1 MRHIKTFEA
10 HKKDNNIKV
19 VFQDIDG
26 PLIPYDEDSKV
37 DRHTFFDE
45 DDKWSKTAMKH
56 LNNIVKKTNSKVVIS
71 SSYRDEKTKTQ
82 IEDKMKK
89 AGFEYEIYDLVD
101 NDKSKKRGADIK
113 DWMKNK
119 DIENFI
125 IIDDNKHDFYDEFD
139 EKNIVKTTH
148 KLGITKSVEEEAISK
163 LK

>member
-1 MRHIKTFEA
+1 MRYIKTFEA
-10 HKKDNNIKV
+10 HKKDDSIKV
-19 VFQDIDG
+19 IFQDIDG

-37 DRHTFFDE
+37 DRHTFFNQ

-56 LNNIVKKTNSKVVIS
+56 LNNIIKKTGAKVVIS
-71 SSYRDEKTKTQ
+71 SSYRDEKTKKQ
-82 IEDKMKK
+82 IQDAMEK

-113 DWMKNK
+113 NWMKNK
-119 DIENFI
+119 NIKNFI
-125 IIDDNKHDFYDEFD
+125 IIDDNKHDFYDVFD

-148 KLGITKSVEEEAISK
+148 KEGITKSVEDEAIYK

>member
-1 MRHIKTFEA
+1 MIYIKNFEA
-10 HKKDNNIKV
+10 YKKDNSIKV
-19 VFQDIDG
+19 IFQDIDG
-26 PLIPYDEDSKV
+26 PLIPYDENSKV
-37 DRHTFFDE
+37 DYHKFFNEDE
-45 DDKWSKTAMKH
+45 KWSKTAINH
-56 LNNIVKKTNSKVVIS
+56 LNNIVKKTGAKVVIS
-71 SSYRDEKTKTQ
+71 SSYRDDKTKKQ

-89 AGFEYEIYDLVD
+89 VGFEYEIYDLVD